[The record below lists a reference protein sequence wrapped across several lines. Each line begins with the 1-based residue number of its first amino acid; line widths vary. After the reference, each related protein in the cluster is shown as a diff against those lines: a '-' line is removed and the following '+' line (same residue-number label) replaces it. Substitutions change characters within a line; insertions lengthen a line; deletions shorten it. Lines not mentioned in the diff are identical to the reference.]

1 MFSAHSHICH
11 ASAARKLTVVL
22 VAVGLFLAWSSPVA
36 ALGAEDPELVH
47 LDSTVA
53 GRELQA
59 SLQLLDAFDE
69 PTRIRLEAGL
79 PTSFTYHFK
88 LETKRRWWFDPTDV
102 TSKLDVIAVYDAID
116 REYQISYMLDGRL
129 VQSKVAEDLRAL
141 ERAMTVIGPISI
153 FELDG
158 KLRMRL
164 GSLEE
169 GKSVLRARAV
179 IGSRAWLGIIPTSIG
194 SQWLETAVP
203 VNDLSLPQELEPARP
218 SLFQ

>member
-1 MFSAHSHICH
+1 MRLVSLVLLIG
-11 ASAARKLTVVL
+11 TVGVWSP
-22 VAVGLFLAWSSPVA
+22 AVS
-36 ALGAEDPELVH
+36 ALGAEDPEIVH
-47 LDSTVA
+47 LHSSVA

-59 SLQLLDAFDE
+59 SLHLLDAFDE
-69 PTRIRLEAGL
+69 PTRLRLEAGM

-102 TSKLDVIAVYDAID
+102 TSQLEVIAIFDAID
-116 REYQISYMLDGRL
+116 REYQINYMLDGRL
-129 VQSKVAEDLRAL
+129 VQSRVAQDLRSL

-158 KLRMRL
+158 KLRLRL
-164 GSLEE
+164 ESLEE

-179 IGSRAWLGIIPTSIG
+179 VGSRAWLGIIPTSIG
-194 SQWLETAVP
+194 SPWLETAVP
-203 VNDLSLPQELEPARP
+203 VNDLSLPRELEPARP